1 VIHVLGLGMKKC
13 GLSSSSLW
21 DEIAASLS
29 ILSRR
34 DNVDYRVRATE
45 ESVNKKIEELNNV

>member
-1 VIHVLGLGMKKC
+1 MKKPE
-13 GLSSSSLW
+13 SYKRLW

-29 ILSRR
+29 KLSKR

-45 ESVNKKIEELNNV
+45 ESVKKKIEELN